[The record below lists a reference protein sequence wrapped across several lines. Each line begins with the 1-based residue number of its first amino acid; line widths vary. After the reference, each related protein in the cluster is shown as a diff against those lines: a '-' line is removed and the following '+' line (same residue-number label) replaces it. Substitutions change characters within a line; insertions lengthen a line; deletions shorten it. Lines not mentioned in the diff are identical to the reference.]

1 MCGVCEWV
9 WRACGLHD
17 SLLRLQAN
25 ASYGHS
31 QRRACAA
38 DHGWAAATAR
48 RRTTFE
54 LDTLARGQLP
64 HLVGVEV
71 MVGIRVGLGLKL
83 GSGLGSRL
91 G

>member
-1 MCGVCEWV
+1 MT
-9 WRACGLHD
+9 R
-17 SLLRLQAN
+17 
-25 ASYGHS
+25 SYGCKLTLPTGTAG
-31 QRRACAA
+31 RACAA